1 VESALPEGGYTT
13 AVFTDRLLEFIDSHA
28 GDGRPFF
35 AYAAYTSPHW
45 PLQVP
50 DAYLDLYR
58 GRYDSGYDVLREEN
72 FSNLKAAGIIPAE
85 AALPPRNEAITSWS
99 QLDSAQRRR
108 EARKMELYA
117 AMVENL
123 DHHVGRLVAFLKER
137 GLYDNTLI
145 VFMGDN
151 GPAGEDFYNRGSY
164 VEYVR
169 EHYDNAYE
177 NMGRATSFVSYGPQW
192 AEAGSPAFSR
202 FKRYTREGGIVAPF
216 IAAGPP
222 VGARRIISHEYLTVM
237 DLAPTFLELAGAE
250 YPDDGSVMPMQ
261 GESLVSFLADLAP
274 IHDEDY
280 VTTLYH
286 GGRAFVR
293 KGPWKLVNLEP
304 PFAEAGFELF
314 NLQDDPGETMNLV
327 EGEPQKLAELISLW
341 RSERKKLGIVL
352 PGDL

>member
-1 VESALPEGGYTT
+1 
-13 AVFTDRLLEFIDSHA
+13 
-28 GDGRPFF
+28 
-35 AYAAYTSPHW
+35 
-45 PLQVP
+45 
-50 DAYLDLYR
+50 
-58 GRYDSGYDVLREEN
+58 
-72 FSNLKAAGIIPAE
+72 
-85 AALPPRNEAITSWS
+85 
-99 QLDSAQRRR
+99 
-108 EARKMELYA
+108 MELYA